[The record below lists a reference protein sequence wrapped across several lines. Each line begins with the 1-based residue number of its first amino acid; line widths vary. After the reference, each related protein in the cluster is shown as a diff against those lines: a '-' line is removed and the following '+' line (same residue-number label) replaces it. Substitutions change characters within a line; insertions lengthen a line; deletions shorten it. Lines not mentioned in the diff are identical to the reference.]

1 MPSNSFLVRPWTR
14 REMLTS
20 MGAAAVWLSCRRAHA
35 ALPQALPATSAKRV
49 TFPKGSV
56 IRTLLHDVSPAS
68 LGSGAVLFHEH
79 LSLNLNGLDEHF
91 TDDVPLMVEE
101 VKAAGKD
108 GISCIVDAGHAD
120 MGRRMEA
127 LQRIARQSRVPIV
140 ASGGYYLQRTYPQ
153 EVLRRSAN
161 DLADMLVRQAD
172 SERWGALG
180 EIGQEGGE
188 LTADERKV
196 FEAVAKVQAFTGLPL
211 FTHNAYFGARSANT
225 VPREAALRQL
235 DVLESAGAKPDHVA
249 IGHVCCLDD
258 RKAEIPIQ
266 LARRGAF
273 VGFDRVTIPIVS
285 DEQKAATIMAM
296 VEAGYANK
304 VLISSDFY
312 SHLSLRKNGGAGVGQ
327 AIAVMK
333 PMLLKAGMSE
343 EMLHGILVDNPRRFL
358 AFVPQRLLS
367 FVPKKT

>member
-1 MPSNSFLVRPWTR
+1 MVTSASFAVRPWTR
-14 REMLTS
+14 REMLAS
-20 MGAAAVWLSCRRAHA
+20 MGAAAISLSFARADA
-35 ALPQALPATSAKRV
+35 ALPPAFPGSSAKRV

-56 IRTLLHDVSPAS
+56 IRTLLRDVSPAS
-68 LGSGAVLFHEH
+68 LSGPVLFHEH

-91 TDDVPLMVEE
+91 TDDVPLMIEE
-101 VKAAGKD
+101 VKAAGRE
-108 GISCIVDAGHAD
+108 GVSCIVDAGHAD

-127 LQRIARQSRVPIV
+127 LQRIATESKVPIV

-153 EVLRRSAN
+153 DVLGHSA
-161 DLADMLVRQAD
+161 DEIAELLIREAATQH
-172 SERWGALG
+172 WGALG
-180 EIGQEGGE
+180 EMGQDGGE

-196 FEAVAKVQAFTGLPL
+196 FQAVAKVQSRTGLPVL
-211 FTHNAYFGARSANT
+211 THNAYFGARSANT
-225 VPREAALRQL
+225 VPRDAALRQL
-235 DVLESAGAKPDHVA
+235 DVLESAGARPAHVA

-258 RKAEIPIQ
+258 RNAEIPIQ

-273 VGFDRVTIPIVS
+273 VGFDRVTIPIVN

-296 VEAGYANK
+296 VEAGYANN

-312 SHLSLRKNGGAGVGQ
+312 SHLSLRRSGGAGVDQ
-327 AIAVMK
+327 AITVMK

-358 AFVPQRLLS
+358 AFVP
-367 FVPKKT
+367 KKT